1 VHSNGR
7 SWVSAS
13 IEMSKMAYSDNLTKW
28 YMRGLYCMRANRSSS
43 RQPQCRV
50 VRLQWDCVE
59 MSWVWSEVVAGGRS
73 LVSQPSR
80 ARKRAIFVRQCQVR
94 APSTRPLPPLDPH
107 TAALLRYSTP
117 CTILLLLLCHKY
129 CIYSLTDH
137 RHKQHHLSAPA
148 AAPTLPHSDV
158 PSTATCRDTPRHR
171 TAHPGTS
178 ASLPVSRV
186 TPGFRRK
193 DRAIDIALYAVSH

>member
-1 VHSNGR
+1 
-7 SWVSAS
+7 VSAS

-80 ARKRAIFVRQCQVR
+80 RLKRVIFVRQCQVR
-94 APSTRPLPPLDPH
+94 APSTRPLPPVHSH
-107 TAALLRYSTP
+107 TAALLQYSTP
-117 CTILLLLLCHKY
+117 CTILLPLLCHRY
-129 CIYSLTDH
+129 CI
-137 RHKQHHLSAPA
+137 
-148 AAPTLPHSDV
+148 
-158 PSTATCRDTPRHR
+158 
-171 TAHPGTS
+171 
-178 ASLPVSRV
+178 
-186 TPGFRRK
+186 
-193 DRAIDIALYAVSH
+193 